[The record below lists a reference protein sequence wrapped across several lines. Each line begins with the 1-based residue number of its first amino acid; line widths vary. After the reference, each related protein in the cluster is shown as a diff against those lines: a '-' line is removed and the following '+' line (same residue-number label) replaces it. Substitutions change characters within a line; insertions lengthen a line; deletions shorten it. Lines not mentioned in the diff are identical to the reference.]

1 MLTLTA
7 ARNALTEAGVP
18 FREETFMSRFWGTR
32 LIVTKR
38 KDAIKAE
45 KVLQLPLGMRSFF
58 KEFCV
63 EYF

>member
-1 MLTLTA
+1 MLNLTA
-7 ARNALTEAGVP
+7 ARNALTEAGIP

-32 LIVTKR
+32 LIITKR

-45 KVLQLPLGMRSFF
+45 KVLGDPLGMRRYF
-58 KEFCV
+58 KEYAV